1 MAVSREE
8 VDAWFAANPNAT
20 GDQVVAAVQSIGG
33 LDANAGLAEI
43 LANRYTTTPDE
54 VKNYYT
60 NAIGSTGALTQAS
73 TTPTFTNPLNSAS
86 SVDNL
91 SLAQGL
97 DMSGAS
103 TATKPLTVEDLYQQY
118 AGRASDPE
126 GLAYWTAGFGDTIDP
141 SEVASFQSAVA
152 AARAQG
158 TEPAAGSTQVVT
170 TSPLSNELVVGGNQA
185 VTSAPLAV
193 SSDNAYF
200 QQNPDVAAEYAKNS
214 QGMTPEQFAATHYQK
229 FGAAEQRAAPVDDFN
244 KIVTDAYA
252 AIGRTGF
259 GTEASNIDQAGFD
272 NFVNAL
278 KTGAI
283 SAKDFGSTF
292 TGAVAEYLAANPTDK
307 YSTYVTDYLQDNK
320 ASEIAGVQNLYQD
333 VLGRDADPSGLGT
346 WYKKFGSEISPEE
359 RAEFE
364 RAADPELKSRVT
376 DLYTDMLG
384 RTADQEGLD
393 YWTKKFG
400 SDVTDDEREE
410 FRKSAATEL
419 TSKFGGEKPDDAAM
433 LAGFKYAKDLGI
445 SNEKLKSVLGEDLF
459 NAYDKSLT
467 NFAVTN
473 LTNIVADNKLTWSE
487 AQKIYNFGK
496 DLGFKPEDL
505 ARITGQD
512 KSVFDLANTN
522 YVKGRDQII
531 NDTLNDKKLTTDADK
546 IISAVALQNEFNFTD
561 EEFSQATGKD
571 IKDIKAVLDPV
582 RNFEKDFTGVFQNTD
597 TTTGDAKS
605 FVEKARGNAAINKLY
620 GDSLNEVE
628 TNIKKLEEKWK
639 PYGSDPLQTETL
651 SRQLTAQRDALGGE
665 YYKGVYGDLNSSAAQ
680 LNKKG
685 LDTIKDLGQKDK
697 FETQDVAVQ
706 RTTADGRAISRIVD
720 GKFFVEDGTYSGGS
734 DDYQPNYKEIPAD
747 QVKTVYGRTEIVG
760 GGENYTYEFVPL
772 TKDEISTLSED
783 GTKFQKKI
791 GSVVIDKDTGKEL
804 TGLDGVLLY
813 DKTGPWYK
821 EYKNYLNTQ
830 FTADGTPIL
839 TASREKA
846 GLYAF
851 VSDVTPMVLSLASII
866 PGPHQPFAKLASA
879 ALALE
884 QKNYIGAVLNGF
896 GAVGSFAGSELAMLE
911 AADAAG
917 DIVDASRMLELKD
930 TVSNIKLATTFVQG
944 AAALE
949 AGNIPGLINASL
961 SGYTQLNDA
970 PLPSGVTTSLQLGNL
985 AISLNNKQYDQALNA
1000 LGDLTGSSD
1009 VKLAGAAA
1017 TLVDAIQKAGET
1029 GDYSGVVTAGMG
1041 LAQVVKAGPS
1051 SASDTGG
1058 ITNRVVDD
1066 AVAQG
1071 SGSSDAA
1078 VDAFTA
1084 AKNAGATDQEA
1095 MDAANAVTGTVVSKT
1110 AGDGTGTST
1119 SVSTT
1124 TNTQVADNRAQNTLV
1139 LSNTDA
1145 DTLDEAAALAISKG
1159 NDSFSIG
1166 GKTYIV
1172 NASQGDLSADDKAA
1186 ADARLVNGYVK
1197 ALGKTDVSQLTDS
1210 ERNTYLNN
1218 YDKFTANGTGV
1229 LKAATIQDVLSGN
1242 STYSAAESY
1251 NNTIY
1256 TEENPFKV
1264 EIVGYRNDLEKVEQE
1279 ESNVDDA
1286 FTDLKSWAD
1295 SLKGPEA
1302 DTIKQLIST
1311 TAGLFGEQFADL
1323 GTAASQ
1329 TGLFGRYN
1337 ALVQFG
1343 QKLEKLGSDL
1353 EIPGVTAATA
1363 NFWDKIG
1370 KANTFGDKLLAGVMA
1385 VKDQPLALVNVGK
1398 EIGQEALPI
1407 LLGGAAFKYGGKTL
1421 GILVDASANGLE
1433 SMGSTNRQ
1441 TFKDEIAK
1449 GTPPEQA
1456 ERIAAGNGL
1465 IALAIT
1471 TGTAGLV
1478 DTSLVKGYEKAMQKI
1493 GGRVTSSAATEL
1505 PQEAGEEFLIAIATG
1520 DDVATALTKAAG
1532 GGLIGGKTSGAISA
1546 ASGSGSADVQQ
1557 AARDEVKSA
1566 FAEQGLT
1573 STDGSFRPETIVKI
1587 TETGADSS
1595 VTGGSGATVTEVGS
1609 GASTA
1614 GATGSTGT
1622 TTAADIS
1629 NNVTTQI
1636 TSGADVS
1643 TVVGGTVTDAIGSGA
1658 NASTVINST
1667 VTSSIT
1673 AGADAST
1680 VVGSAVTSSITAGAS
1695 TSTAVGTTVGSAITA
1710 GGDASTVVG
1719 SAVTASVTAGA
1730 NVDSTIASS
1739 ISSSIV
1745 AGADANTVVTAA
1757 VDAATKA
1764 GNDVTVA
1771 SDANTTTIT
1780 NATTNTTT
1788 TVNNSTGVTTT
1799 VDANTNV
1806 TTTVDANTNTTTT
1819 VDANTN
1825 TTTTVDANTNT
1836 TTTVDANTNVT
1847 TTVDANTNTTTTV
1860 DGNANTTTTVDAN
1873 ANTTTTTN
1881 NTTGVSTTVDANTNV
1896 TTTVD
1901 ANTNTTTAVDANTG
1915 TTTQTTVNGN
1925 TQTTVV
1931 ADSNTNTN
1939 TKTTVDSNTNT
1950 TVSTTV
1956 DANTN
1961 TTTQTTTDTKTQTT
1975 VVTNVDT
1982 NTQTT
1987 VKVNI
1992 DTGDVIEVKE
2002 TDVPDGW
2009 TPPVIELTVVPDGS
2023 SSSTSTSTAATTKT
2037 TTPAKASPTA
2047 KLSGAGA
2054 AITGGAMG
2062 LPSGFDMDSDPLG
2075 SRVTQGRI
2083 DPLARVKEAQAEL
2096 EREVMMNQID
2106 PRLLSVMQQRMDPN
2120 QQSKQLDQDV
2130 GALAKLLRGEAP
2142 DPSRPAPEASS
2153 EGKYYSYGSEDSIDD
2168 ILGGK
2173 AASYKEGGFVEP
2185 LKASGGSM
2193 ALPLLA
2199 KSGGALGKYNGR
2211 EDFKGGKHVAG
2222 DGDGQSDD
2230 IPAWLADGEFVFPAD
2245 VVSALGNGST
2255 KAGTDKLY
2263 AMMHGIRDRARSK
2276 GPKDLPPPALK
2287 SPLDYL
2293 KSSKRSSK

>member
-1 MAVSREE
+1 MAITFTPGLVEMSAEEKADEYNRLLASFSDAQIREAANTTFGAQSD
-8 VDAWFAANPNAT
+8 DAWSYLTNLAGGRNASNNAAT
-20 GDQVVAAVQSIGG
+20 
-33 LDANAGLAEI
+33 
-43 LANRYTTTPDE
+43 
-54 VKNYYT
+54 
-60 NAIGSTGALTQAS
+60 TGALTQAS
-73 TTPTFTNPLNSAS
+73 TTPTFSNPLNSGS
-86 SVDNL
+86 SADNL
-91 SLAQGL
+91 ALSQGL

-103 TATKPLTVEDLYQQY
+103 TATNPLTVEDLYQQY

-126 GLAYWTAGFGDTIDP
+126 GLAFWTKSFGDTIDP

-158 TEPAAGSTQVVT
+158 TEPAAGTNQTVVSTPLNNDLTAVSTQ
-170 TSPLSNELVVGGNQA
+170 TSGEGALTQA
-185 VTSAPLAV
+185 TQPT
-193 SSDNAYF
+193 YF
-200 QQNPDVAAEYAKNS
+200 EQNPDVAAAYKQNS
-214 QGMTPEQFAATHYQK
+214 QGLTPDQFAAEHYQK
-229 FGAAEQRAAPVDDFN
+229 FGATE
-244 KIVTDAYA
+244 
-252 AIGRTGF
+252 GRTAPLGI
-259 GTEASNIDQAGFD
+259 TPLN
-272 NFVNAL
+272 NL
-278 KTGAI
+278 GAI
-283 SAKDFGSTF
+283 DNVALAGALDLSKVGTTFAEDPAKSIA
-292 TGAVAEYLAANPTDK
+292 AVVDPEI
-307 YSTYVTDYLQDNK
+307 NK
-320 ASEIAGVQNLYQD
+320 LFRET
-333 VLGRDADPSGLGT
+333 LGRDATPEELKTYGS
-346 WYKKFGSEISPEE
+346 KFGYFIDAAEREE
-359 RAEFE
+359 FN
-364 RAADPELKSRVT
+364 RAALAEQQSRVT
-376 DLYTDMLG
+376 DLYTNMLG
-384 RTADQEGLD
+384 RTADQEGLEF
-393 YWTKKFG
+393 WTKKFG
-400 SDVTDDEREE
+400 SDITDDEREE
-410 FRKSAATEL
+410 FRKSAAAEL
-419 TSKFGGEKPDDAAM
+419 TSKFGGEKTDDAGM
-433 LAGFKYAKDLGI
+433 LAGFKYAKDSGI
-445 SNEKLKSVLGEDLF
+445 SNEKLKSVLGEELF
-459 NAYDKSLT
+459 NTYDKKLT
-467 NFAVTN
+467 DFAVTN
-473 LTNIVADNKLTWSE
+473 LTSIVADNKLTWDE
-487 AQKIYNFGK
+487 AQKIYNLGR

-512 KSVFDLANTN
+512 KSVFELANTN

-531 NDTLNDKKLTTDADK
+531 NGTLNDPKLVTDADK
-546 IISAVALQNEFNFTD
+546 VISAVALQNEFKFTD
-561 EEFSQATGKD
+561 EEFAKATGKD
-571 IKDIKAVLDPV
+571 VKDIKATLDPV
-582 RNFEKDFTGVFQNTD
+582 RNFETDFTGLFQNTD
-597 TTTGDAKS
+597 TTTSDAKS

-639 PYGSDPLQTETL
+639 PYGSDALQTETL
-651 SRQLTAQRDALGGE
+651 ARQLTAQRDALGGE
-665 YYKGVYGDLNSSAAQ
+665 YYKGIYGDLNSSAAQ

-697 FETQDVAVQ
+697 FQTEPVYTQY
-706 RTTADGRAISRIVD
+706 RTADGGIVS
-720 GKFFVEDGTYSGGS
+720 KTEDGRFMLAVSEYYGGDNVNTTYR
-734 DDYQPNYKEIPAD
+734 EIPAD
-747 QVKTVYGRTEIVG
+747 QVKTTYGRYDVTNSG
-760 GGENYTYEFVPL
+760 GDSYYETFVPL
-772 TKDEISTLSED
+772 SKEEIATINKD
-783 GTKFQKKI
+783 GTSYQKKI
-791 GSVVIDKDTGKEL
+791 GTVVIDKDTGKEL
-804 TGLDGVLLY
+804 TGTDGVLLY

-821 EYKNYLNTQ
+821 EYKNYLNAQ
-830 FTADGTPIL
+830 FAPDGTPIL

-851 VSDVTPMVLSLASII
+851 VSDVTPIVLSLASVI

-896 GAVGSFAGSELAMLE
+896 GAAGSFAGSELATLQ
-911 AADAAG
+911 AAEAAG

-1066 AVAQG
+1066 VVAQG
-1071 SGSSDAA
+1071 DGKSDAA

-1095 MDAANAVTGTVVSKT
+1095 MDAANAVTGAVVSKT
-1110 AGDGTGTST
+1110 TGDGTGTAT

-1124 TNTQVADNRAQNTLV
+1124 TNTKVADNRAKNTLV

-1172 NASQGDLSADDKAA
+1172 NTPQGDLSADDKAA
-1186 ADARLVNGYVK
+1186 ADARLVNGYVR

-1256 TEENPFKV
+1256 TEDNPFRI
-1264 EIVGYRNDLEKVEQE
+1264 EIVGYRNDLDKVEQE

-1286 FTDLKSWAD
+1286 FTDLTSWAN

-1302 DTIKQLIST
+1302 DAVKQLIST
-1311 TAGLFGEQFADL
+1311 TAGLFGEQLADL

-1363 NFWDKIG
+1363 NFWDKIS
-1370 KANTFGDKLLAGVMA
+1370 KANTFGDKLLAGVLA

-1398 EIGQEALPI
+1398 EIGQEALPL

-1441 TFKDEIAK
+1441 TYKDEIAK

-1587 TETGADSS
+1587 TETGTDSS

-1609 GASTA
+1609 GTSTA
-1614 GATGSTGT
+1614 GATGSTGA

-1636 TSGADVS
+1636 TSGADAS
-1643 TVVGGTVTDAIGSGA
+1643 TVVGSTVTDAIGSGA
-1658 NASTVINST
+1658 NANTVINST

-1673 AGADAST
+1673 AGA
-1680 VVGSAVTSSITAGAS
+1680 
-1695 TSTAVGTTVGSAITA
+1695 
-1710 GGDASTVVG
+1710 DASTVVG

-1739 ISSSIV
+1739 VSSSIA

-1771 SDANTTTIT
+1771 SDVSTTTIT

-1788 TVNNSTGVTTT
+1788 TVNNNTGV
-1799 VDANTNV
+1799 A
-1806 TTTVDANTNTTTT
+1806 
-1819 VDANTN
+1819 
-1825 TTTTVDANTNT
+1825 
-1836 TTTVDANTNVT
+1836 
-1847 TTVDANTNTTTTV
+1847 
-1860 DGNANTTTTVDAN
+1860 
-1873 ANTTTTTN
+1873 
-1881 NTTGVSTTVDANTNV
+1881 TTVDANTNV

-1915 TTTQTTVNGN
+1915 TTTQTTVDGN
-1925 TQTTVV
+1925 AQTTVV
-1931 ADSNTNTN
+1931 ADSNANTN

-1961 TTTQTTTDTKTQTT
+1961 TTTQTTTDTNTQTT

-2009 TPPVIELTVVPDGS
+2009 TPPVIELTAVPDGS

-2037 TTPAKASPTA
+2037 TTPAKATPAA

-2054 AITGGAMG
+2054 AIAGGAMG

-2075 SRVTQGRI
+2075 SRVTQGKI

-2130 GALAKLLRGEAP
+2130 GALAKMLRGEAP
-2142 DPSRPAPEASS
+2142 DPSQPASAASS

-2173 AASYKEGGFVEP
+2173 TASYKEGGFVEP

-2211 EDFKGGKHVAG
+2211 EDFKDGKHVAG

-2276 GPKDLPPPALK
+2276 GSKDLPPPALK